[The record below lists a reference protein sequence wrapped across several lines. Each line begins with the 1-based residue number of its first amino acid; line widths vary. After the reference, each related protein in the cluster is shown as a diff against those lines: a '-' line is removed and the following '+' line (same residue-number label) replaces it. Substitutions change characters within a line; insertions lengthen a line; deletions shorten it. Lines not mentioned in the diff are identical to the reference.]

1 MQTKFRTIAF
11 IAILLA
17 PLSLAAPL
25 SAFQAEMAGAPVSI
39 PSRFETACV
48 QLMMDIDMLWHYTV
62 EGESL
67 EQAGRRVRIDK
78 TDLYSFE
85 TNSPQEQDTLQ
96 SIWALHAI
104 ALNVIENILRGKLKA
119 AKEFDETLEE
129 NTYASMRR
137 GWQETFYHSC
147 RSGVYFRLN
156 TVKPG

>member
-1 MQTKFRTIAF
+1 
-11 IAILLA
+11 
-17 PLSLAAPL
+17 
-25 SAFQAEMAGAPVSI
+25 
-39 PSRFETACV
+39 
-48 QLMMDIDMLWHYTV
+48 MDVDMLWHYTV

-85 TNSPQEQDTLQ
+85 TKSPQEQDALQ
-96 SIWALHAI
+96 SIWVLHAD
-104 ALNVIENILRGKLKA
+104 ALDAIKTVLRGKMRA
-119 AKEFDETLEE
+119 AEEFDETLEE

-156 TVKPG
+156 TVAPN

>member
-1 MQTKFRTIAF
+1 VN
-11 IAILLA
+11 
-17 PLSLAAPL
+17 
-25 SAFQAEMAGAPVSI
+25 GWVSI

-48 QLMMDIDMLWHYTV
+48 QLMMDVDMLWHYTV

-85 TNSPQEQDTLQ
+85 TKSPQEQDALQ
-96 SIWALHAI
+96 SIWVLHAD
-104 ALNVIENILRGKLKA
+104 ALDAIKTVLRGKMRA
-119 AKEFDETLEE
+119 AEEFDETLEE

-156 TVKPG
+156 TVAPN